1 MIRRPPRSTLFPY
14 TTLFR
19 SIDFAEAAGDQV
31 RHHHA
36 LLLALVGQHRPP
48 YAVPDRPHALHARAA
63 GLIDADEAAFI
74 QLHPGIGPEQ
84 IPGIGAAT
92 DRDHQPLDTQVLR
105 ALRILGRDI
114 D

>member
-36 LLLALVGQHRPP
+36 LLLALVRQHRAA

-63 GLIDADEAAFI
+63 GLIDTDEAALI
-74 QLHPGIGPEQ
+74 QLHAGIGPEQ
-84 IPGIGAAT
+84 IPGVGAAT
-92 DRDHQPLDTQVLR
+92 DRHHQPLDGKALR
-105 ALRILGRDI
+105 AFRDRKSVV
-114 D
+114 